1 LFGTRHAISAER
13 NPERWLKQVERDG
26 HGRVEAVPLTAAEA
40 TDEMLLMGLRL
51 TEGVDLDRVVGQG
64 GVRPAPAAIAE
75 LAELGLIEA
84 VPGPV
89 GAWRL
94 CATDKG
100 RFVLNEIVLR
110 LSISTARA

>member
-1 LFGTRHAISAER
+1 
-13 NPERWLKQVERDG
+13 
-26 HGRVEAVPLTAAEA
+26 LTAAEV

-51 TEGVDLDRVVGQG
+51 TEGVDLDRLVGQG
-64 GVRPAPAAIAE
+64 GVRPDPAAIAS
-75 LAELGLIEA
+75 LAELGLIEP

-110 LSISTARA
+110 LSISLAHAEGAYSPMDFRPAAD